1 MRNIRD
7 IKRTIDRDIVKKIF
21 SSKPN
26 AIEFLQLY
34 GYDIRQ
40 LYKQKSDELFNEIV
54 RIWNY
59 DDAKDKI
66 RTLFKE
72 KPKFINGLKGE
83 ETINILINEWK
94 NLNLGNVGWPFSQ
107 GQFDNFFNILMLK
120 TPHVW
125 LKMKR

>member
-54 RIWNY
+54 RIWN
-59 DDAKDKI
+59 
-66 RTLFKE
+66 
-72 KPKFINGLKGE
+72 
-83 ETINILINEWK
+83 K
-94 NLNLGNVGWPFSQ
+94 NLYSY
-107 GQFDNFFNILMLK
+107 K
-120 TPHVW
+120 
-125 LKMKR
+125 